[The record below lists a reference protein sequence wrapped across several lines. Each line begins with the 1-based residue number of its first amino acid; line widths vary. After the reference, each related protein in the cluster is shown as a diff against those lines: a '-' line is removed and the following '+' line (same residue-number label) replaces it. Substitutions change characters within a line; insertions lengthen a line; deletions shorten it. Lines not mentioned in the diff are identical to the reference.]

1 MRYIVIAH
9 FAGAVNKSLLSS
21 LSDAEQCCSQHILY
35 TMRRSSDK
43 WVNECRLLL
52 HIIKFFRSTQYI
64 NYFRKNVVHSHS
76 SQHIFGPIAHCVS
89 FSCLLVCHCFLFF
102 FFAHTHTHTQNT
114 IKIDQNLH
122 ATETKYT
129 IKQLYIT
136 NAVPRRIFRSII
148 IKCWASRDRQWE
160 FKRTKRNN
168 SIVIWHLES
177 EKVSAT
183 RSVET
188 KIF

>member
-102 FFAHTHTHTQNT
+102 FLHIRTHTH
-114 IKIDQNLH
+114 KI
-122 ATETKYT
+122 
-129 IKQLYIT
+129 QLK
-136 NAVPRRIFRSII
+136 S
-148 IKCWASRDRQWE
+148 
-160 FKRTKRNN
+160 
-168 SIVIWHLES
+168 
-177 EKVSAT
+177 
-183 RSVET
+183 T
-188 KIF
+188 KIYMQQRQSTPSSISILRMLFQDEYFVRLLSNAGHRGTDSENLKERNETIPL